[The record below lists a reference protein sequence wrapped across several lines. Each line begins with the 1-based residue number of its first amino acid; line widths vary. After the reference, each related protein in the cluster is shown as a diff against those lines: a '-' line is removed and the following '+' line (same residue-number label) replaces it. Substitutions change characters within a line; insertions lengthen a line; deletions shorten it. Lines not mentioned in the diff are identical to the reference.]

1 MKILTE
7 AIKQGHFIIDKIELN
22 MGSDSVTIENIVDYS
37 INYDKTGT
45 SYFSFT
51 IIGIVPELIN
61 AKQRISYIKLFGNL
75 LEFSTG
81 KKVNAI
87 WNIPC
92 DMKMEDMDVDGNT
105 DDVHLNM
112 YVNLSGDMW

>member
-1 MKILTE
+1 MNILTE
-7 AIKQGHFIIDKIELN
+7 ATQQGHFVMDKIELN
-22 MGSDSVTIENIVDYS
+22 AGGDAIAVENIVDYS
-37 INYDKTGT
+37 INYDKTST

-51 IIGIVPELIN
+51 AIGILPKLIN
-61 AKQRISYIKLFGNL
+61 AKRKIDHIKLFGHL

-81 KKVNAI
+81 KRVNTI

-92 DMKMEDMDVDGNT
+92 DMRIEDMDVDGNMDT
-105 DDVHLNM
+105 AYGNT